1 MVPLTHHRGGLSA
14 AATGIVWPQESS
26 PGHLVTSAALLA
38 TA

>member
-26 PGHLVTSAALLA
+26 PGHLVTSAALPA